1 MLNAVDATSPRRLG
15 AGGSTQASRRMRHV
29 SGMRTLRIRTL
40 SLLLAA
46 TLALA
51 TFALP
56 PAATAAATTSPARA
70 ASFNFDAPTRP
81 TLVFVF
87 AYYCGYCKQVAPHF
101 QSMVAA
107 MSDRMDFV
115 AVTSWSEQNPQ
126 LTREFIQRHGLT
138 ATIVEDPNFDYA
150 KYKITGYPNFLWL
163 EPGKEFRNLGAIGYD
178 AKTFSGRIEREWRN
192 YLSAAVGKVENLAVT
207 RSPEAG
213 VFSASWTAVASKL
226 PVTHY
231 EVSVMGYGE
240 TRDASCDDSA
250 ATFGVVGVSS
260 VIRIPDFS
268 SNCYYTVAVR
278 AAVAGGFGAF
288 SSSQKVEWAAPQ
300 TVRCQRGKRVRTFT
314 ATVCPTGWTK
324 ISA

>member
-1 MLNAVDATSPRRLG
+1 
-15 AGGSTQASRRMRHV
+15 
-29 SGMRTLRIRTL
+29 MRTLRIRTL

-56 PAATAAATTSPARA
+56 PAATDAATDAATTSPARA
-70 ASFNFDAPTRP
+70 TSFNFDAPTRP

-163 EPGKEFRNLGAIGYD
+163 EPGKEFRNLGPVGYD
-178 AKTFSGRIEREWRN
+178 AKTFSGRIEREWLN
-192 YLSAAVGKVENLAVT
+192 YLASAVGKVENLTVT
-207 RSPEAG
+207 PSAEPG
-213 VFSASWTAVASKL
+213 VFSTSWTAVASKL

-231 EVSVMGYGE
+231 EVSVMAVRK

-250 ATFGVVGVSS
+250 TTFGVVGVSS
-260 VIRIPDFS
+260 VIRIPDFN
-268 SNCYYTVAVR
+268 SNCHYSVRAR
-278 AAVAGGFGAF
+278 AAVGGGFGAF